1 MADYDDADGVKGQVE
16 NDPYCMDKSWQSRN
30 VKEMNTASGYHN
42 MADLANSS
50 TPPTMMKGE
59 KKNPQMSPNMPG
71 ENKYDYDKN
80 R

>member
-1 MADYDDADGVKGQVE
+1 MTGYDDADGAKGQVE

-30 VKEMNTASGYHN
+30 VKEMNMASGYHN

-50 TPPTMMKGE
+50 TPPTQMKGE
-59 KKNPQMSPNMPG
+59 KKNPQLAPNMPG